1 MMYSGLVPNRRS
13 GAIKSHCKFVLG
25 HFIVKTKLLTIIV
38 AAGLAGHSAFA
49 ADVPAPV
56 YKAPPPARAYDWSG
70 PYVGGHLGYDWGR
83 TRILDN
89 VVLTEP
95 GAPTNGAVGGLLA
108 GYRWQS
114 GMFVYGLEADIGAA
128 NLRGAGLPVIVAVPP
143 NQYFVDWT
151 SAFRGQFGFVILP
164 NTLFFAA
171 GGLALAGFTFQDGAT
186 GNKFGTV
193 LPGWTIGAGI
203 DHAFTPNFI
212 GRIEYLYADYGNKT
226 YEIAPGDFY
235 NAAFKA
241 QTLRGAL
248 IWKFG
253 P

>member
-1 MMYSGLVPNRRS
+1 MGQ
-13 GAIKSHCKFVLG
+13 FT
-25 HFIVKTKLLTIIV
+25 VKTKLLTIIV
-38 AAGLAGHSAFA
+38 ATGLAGHSAFA
-49 ADVPAPV
+49 ADVAAPV
-56 YKAPPPARAYDWSG
+56 YKAPPLARAYDWSG
-70 PYVGGHLGYDWGR
+70 PYIGGHLGYDWGR
-83 TRILDN
+83 TRVLDN
-89 VVLTEP
+89 GVLTEP
-95 GAPTNGAVGGLLA
+95 GAPTNGGVGGLLA

-114 GMFVYGLEADIGAA
+114 GIFVYGLEADIGAA
-128 NLRGAGLPVIVAVPP
+128 NLRGTGLQPPPPPVVLP
-143 NQYFVDWT
+143 NQYFVDW
-151 SAFRGQFGFVILP
+151 AGNIRGQFGFIIFP

-186 GNKFGTV
+186 GKRFGTV

-203 DHAFTPNFI
+203 DHAFTQNFI
-212 GRIEYLYADYGNKT
+212 ARIEYLYADYGNKT

>member
-1 MMYSGLVPNRRS
+1 MMHSGHIPNRRS
-13 GAIKSHCKFVLG
+13 GAIKSHCKVALG
-25 HFIVKTKLLTIIV
+25 EFTVTTKLLTIIV
-38 AAGLAGHSAFA
+38 AAGLTGHSAFA

-56 YKAPPPARAYDWSG
+56 YKAPPPVRAYDWSG
-70 PYVGGHLGYDWGR
+70 PYIGGHLGYDWGR
-83 TRILDN
+83 TRVLDN
-89 VVLTEP
+89 GVLTEA
-95 GAPTNGAVGGLLA
+95 GAPTNGVLGGLLA
-108 GYRWQS
+108 GYRWQR
-114 GMFVYGLEADIGAA
+114 GAFVFGLEADIGAA
-128 NLRGAGLPVIVAVPP
+128 NLHGTGLPPPAVLP
-143 NQYFVDWT
+143 NQYFVDW
-151 SAFRGQFGFVILP
+151 AGNLRGQFGFVILP

-171 GGLALAGFTFQDGAT
+171 GGLALAAFTFQDGAT
-186 GNKFGTV
+186 GNRFGTV

-212 GRIEYLYADYGNKT
+212 ARIEYLYADYGNKT